1 MQILRT
7 IVATILAI
15 STLMPF
21 SMTVRNNIEPQKKS
35 TNSILEKY
43 SLKGAYLIEADTG
56 TELFSMKESETCE
69 IASVT
74 KVMTLLLVMEALEE
88 GRLQLNDVVY
98 VSKNAA
104 SMGGSQVFLEEG
116 ESITVEELIKCAVIA
131 SANDASVALAELVS
145 GSEDSFVRKMNEKAE
160 QLNLINTYF
169 ENTTGLDDTTTNHHS
184 CAKDVA
190 TISRELIK
198 YDLILKYSSTWQ
210 DSIRNGEMTLTNTNR
225 LIRYYEGCN
234 GLKTGSTDKAGFCI
248 SVSAKR
254 DNMQLV
260 AVILGAQTKDD
271 RNDAAR
277 ELLNYGFA
285 NYTIFEAPEAFLE
298 NTYLRGGKTDSTA
311 LFRTGFKVVVDKSH
325 GTKVEEIYD
334 IPEFLVAPIKDND
347 VVGKVTYKIGEEV
360 IGESSIYVK
369 DGVERI
375 NLFDV
380 VARLLKKIVVGG

>member
-1 MQILRT
+1 
-7 IVATILAI
+7 
-15 STLMPF
+15 
-21 SMTVRNNIEPQKKS
+21 
-35 TNSILEKY
+35 
-43 SLKGAYLIEADTG
+43 
-56 TELFSMKESETCE
+56 
-69 IASVT
+69 
-74 KVMTLLLVMEALEE
+74 
-88 GRLQLNDVVY
+88 
-98 VSKNAA
+98 
-104 SMGGSQVFLEEG
+104 
-116 ESITVEELIKCAVIA
+116 
-131 SANDASVALAELVS
+131 
-145 GSEDSFVRKMNEKAE
+145 
-160 QLNLINTYF
+160 
-169 ENTTGLDDTTTNHHS
+169 
-184 CAKDVA
+184 
-190 TISRELIK
+190 
-198 YDLILKYSSTWQ
+198 
-210 DSIRNGEMTLTNTNR
+210 
-225 LIRYYEGCN
+225 
-234 GLKTGSTDKAGFCI
+234 
-248 SVSAKR
+248 
-254 DNMQLV
+254 MQLV

-380 VARLLKKIVVGG
+380 VARLLKKIVVGE

>member
-88 GRLQLNDVVY
+88 GRFQLNDVVY

>member
-88 GRLQLNDVVY
+88 GRVRLNDVVY